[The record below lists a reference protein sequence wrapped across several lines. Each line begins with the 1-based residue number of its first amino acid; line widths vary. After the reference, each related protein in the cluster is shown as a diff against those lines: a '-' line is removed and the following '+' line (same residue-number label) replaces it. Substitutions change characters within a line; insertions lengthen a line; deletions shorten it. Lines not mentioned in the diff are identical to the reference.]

1 VAALLVV
8 VPLVAATESGATE
21 PARARHLEV
30 VTIALVA
37 ANVRGAGAQPPE
49 TVAAAWHSSRAE
61 APLLRAS
68 ACSDVGPPP
77 SRLGRGASRD
87 AC

>member
-1 VAALLVV
+1 MAALLVAAL
-8 VPLVAATESGATE
+8 LVAATESGATE
-21 PARARHLEV
+21 PARALEV

-37 ANVRGAGAQPPE
+37 ANVTGAGAQPPE
-49 TVAAAWHSSRAE
+49 TVAAAWHSIRAE
-61 APLLRAS
+61 LLRAA
-68 ACSDVGPPP
+68 ACSGVGPPP